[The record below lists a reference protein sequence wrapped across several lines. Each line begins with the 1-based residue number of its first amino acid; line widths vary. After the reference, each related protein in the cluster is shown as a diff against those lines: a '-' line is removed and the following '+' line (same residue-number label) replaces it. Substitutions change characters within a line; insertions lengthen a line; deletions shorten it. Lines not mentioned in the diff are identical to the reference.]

1 MSYRLIS
8 FLMIRFHFFLL
19 QIYES
24 AFIKTPFSRQFFNF
38 SHNNLNSV
46 AVISMTQ
53 VSSIR
58 PLRWLAFLRNYPSFI
73 PLPPTIPKS
82 LNTTNIF
89 LYCAIALP
97 LKWMSFTLNSGNN
110 YGLRIHEVGASNH
123 LSPAEVLNVSERRFS
138 EHLSKFSCQHVS
150 LSSSRV
156 LWFHCRPAYRN
167 SRVIIELS
175 RTANAVP
182 QDWQRPDN
190 WDRDQEHT
198 SWREGRV
205 GISRDYVLD
214 EGACRH
220 SGCSSMFPFVFASQL
235 SDSILRSSAHLQHW
249 NFNCRCIPWPS
260 HNFCWFLV
268 ATGIS

>member
-8 FLMIRFHFFLL
+8 FLMIGFHFFLL

-24 AFIKTPFSRQFFNF
+24 AFIKTPFSRHFFNF
-38 SHNNLNSV
+38 NHDNLNSV

-53 VSSIR
+53 VSSTR
-58 PLRWLAFLRNYPSFI
+58 LLRWLAFLRNYPFI
-73 PLPPTIPKS
+73 PLLPTIPKS
-82 LNTTNIF
+82 FNTINIF

-110 YGLRIHEVGASNH
+110 FGLRIHEVGASKH

-138 EHLSKFSCQHVS
+138 VNEHLGKFSCQHEF
-150 LSSSRV
+150 LSSSCV
-156 LWFHCRPAYRN
+156 FWFHCRPAYRN

-175 RTANAVP
+175 RTASAVL

-205 GISRDYVLD
+205 GISWNYVLD

-220 SGCSSMFPFVFASQL
+220 SGCSSVQNSN
-235 SDSILRSSAHLQHW
+235 S
-249 NFNCRCIPWPS
+249 NFNQQS
-260 HNFCWFLV
+260 
-268 ATGIS
+268 A